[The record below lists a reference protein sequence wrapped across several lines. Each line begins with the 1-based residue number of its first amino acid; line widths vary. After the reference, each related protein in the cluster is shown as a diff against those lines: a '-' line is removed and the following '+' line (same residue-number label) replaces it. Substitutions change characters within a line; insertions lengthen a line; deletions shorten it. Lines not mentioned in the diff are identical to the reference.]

1 MLQTPFV
8 LALCLR
14 ILLGFQERLFTIGC
28 PYLQL
33 DSRSQ
38 NNVDSITGNRQQ
50 KRKPLLLSLFLLQ
63 SIATLGN
70 VHLYIPSSAT
80 LFLRLAIARHGCN
93 MSSGIDMTL
102 SRYSVAWL
110 VRKCVTRGTTAMR
123 VTGRHT
129 SRCTPPKKR
138 KGVSHPSLLSLCPD
152 GSDQSLTLQL
162 RFSGTKLLEFRLRQH
177 VLGW

>member
-70 VHLYIPSSAT
+70 VHLYSHFVQT
-80 LFLRLAIARHGCN
+80 
-93 MSSGIDMTL
+93 
-102 SRYSVAWL
+102 VQ
-110 VRKCVTRGTTAMR
+110 
-123 VTGRHT
+123 T
-129 SRCTPPKKR
+129 SRL
-138 KGVSHPSLLSLCPD
+138 H
-152 GSDQSLTLQL
+152 
-162 RFSGTKLLEFRLRQH
+162 FSCALVERNSSSFACGNTYWGEIAQ
-177 VLGW
+177 